1 MAILDDI
8 RHERFVHA
16 LLEGKNQGEA
26 YIESGYTAKSLAV
39 ASAGATRLLKDAKI
53 LNRLNELRK
62 TACFQVVLDRAW
74 VLERLMRNARIAM
87 GEESVKLKLK
97 DNASDTAVELDVSD
111 RNGNVANKALEL
123 LGKTPELA
131 MFVERV
137 EHGGVGD
144 FDGLTDDQLR
154 QFITHG
160 TYSEGDSEEETPAAR
175 RTGSAGGKPH

>member
-1 MAILDDI
+1 MPILEDI

-26 YIESGYTAKSLAV
+26 YIEAGYTAKSLAV

-62 TACFQVVLDRAW
+62 DVTFQAVLDRAW

-97 DNASDTAVELDVSD
+97 DNAGDAVAELDVSD

-131 MFVERV
+131 MFVDRV

-154 QFITHG
+154 QFIAHG
-160 TYSEGDSEEETPAAR
+160 TYPTSDSEEEAPAAR
-175 RTGSAGGKPH
+175 RAGSPRGKPH